1 MGIIS
6 SLLFIQNDSGRGHI
20 FARIHG
26 RMNILLEDFRLHY
39 EPAEIFSK
47 AESIFERLTECKTA
61 PILFLDREIE
71 HTARVKSANYACMV
85 MLMLMEIIRTEPMP
99 AFLLP
104 RSRYRTYLRGKFRV
118 FNKEDILARWDE
130 LKEGEASA
138 TRRAPRPAAIPAT
151 STPTVTPAADPQA
164 HKTPASKAAA
174 ATAAQEQETPS
185 AAPAAEPVKCSLT
198 DFVNFIISEGSADD
212 CRRLKQMLQN
222 YDYERENRYK
232 ESVKKL
238 TTKIKQLDREERQR
252 MQAGNTF
259 NISGGTVNNV
269 GSTIGKQQNNRKY
282 GE

>member
-6 SLLFIQNDSGRGHI
+6 SIFLQNDSGRGHI
-20 FARIHG
+20 FASIHG
-26 RMNILLEDFRLHY
+26 RMNILLEDFGLPY
-39 EPAEIFSK
+39 EPARIFAK
-47 AESIFERLTECKTA
+47 AESLFERLTECETA
-61 PILFLDREIE
+61 PILFLDKEIE
-71 HTARVKSANYACMV
+71 QTVRARSANYACMV
-85 MLMLMEIIRTEPMP
+85 MLMLMEIIQTEPMP

-118 FNKEDILARWDE
+118 FYKEDILARWDE
-130 LKEGEASA
+130 LKEAEASA
-138 TRRAPRPAAIPAT
+138 TRRTQRTTTAK
-151 STPTVTPAADPQA
+151 PAADPQA
-164 HKTPASKAAA
+164 HKTPASKVATAPAAA
-174 ATAAQEQETPS
+174 QQQETPS
-185 AAPAAEPVKCSLT
+185 AAPAAEPGKCSLT

-238 TTKIKQLDREERQR
+238 TARIKQLDREERRR
-252 MQAGNTF
+252 MQAGNTY

>member
-1 MGIIS
+1 MHG
-6 SLLFIQNDSGRGHI
+6 NADAYGNNPDRTD
-20 FARIHG
+20 AR
-26 RMNILLEDFRLHY
+26 L
-39 EPAEIFSK
+39 
-47 AESIFERLTECKTA
+47 
-61 PILFLDREIE
+61 
-71 HTARVKSANYACMV
+71 
-85 MLMLMEIIRTEPMP
+85 
-99 AFLLP
+99 LLP

-118 FNKEDILARWDE
+118 FCKESILARWDE
-130 LKEGEASA
+130 LKEAEASA
-138 TRRAPRPAAIPAT
+138 TRRTKRTTTAKPAT
-151 STPTVTPAADPQA
+151 PPQA
-164 HKTPASKAAA
+164 HNTPASKAAA
-174 ATAAQEQETPS
+174 ATAAQKEETPS

-259 NISGGTVNNV
+259 NISGGTMNNV

>member
-6 SLLFIQNDSGRGHI
+6 SLLLIQNDSGRGHI

-26 RMNILLEDFRLHY
+26 RMNVLLEDFRLNY

-47 AESIFERLTECKTA
+47 AESIFESLTECKTA

-85 MLMLMEIIRTEPMP
+85 MLMLMEIIQTEPMP

-118 FNKEDILARWDE
+118 FYKEDILARWDE
-130 LKEGEASA
+130 LKEAEASA
-138 TRRAPRPAAIPAT
+138 ARRTQRTTTAQ
-151 STPTVTPAADPQA
+151 PAADPQA
-164 HKTPASKAAA
+164 HKTPASKAA
-174 ATAAQEQETPS
+174 

-238 TTKIKQLDREERQR
+238 TTKIKQLEREDRLR

-269 GSTIGKQQNNRKY
+269 GSTIGKQQNNMKY
-282 GE
+282 GK

>member
-1 MGIIS
+1 MSIIS
-6 SLLFIQNDSGRGHI
+6 SLFLHNDSGRGHI

-26 RMNILLEDFRLHY
+26 RMNVLLEDFRLDY
-39 EPAEIFSK
+39 EPAGIFSE
-47 AESIFERLTECKTA
+47 AESLFERLTECETA
-61 PILFLDREIE
+61 PLLFLDREIE
-71 HTARVKSANYACMV
+71 HTATIKSGNYACMV
-85 MLMLMEIIRTEPMP
+85 MLMLMEIIQTEPMP

-118 FNKEDILARWDE
+118 FYKEDILARWDE
-130 LKEGEASA
+130 LKKEEASA
-138 TRRAPRPAAIPAT
+138 TKRTQRTTTAK
-151 STPTVTPAADPQA
+151 PAADPQA

-174 ATAAQEQETPS
+174 ATPQQETPP
-185 AAPAAEPVKCSLT
+185 AAPAAESGKCSLT

-269 GSTIGKQQNNRKY
+269 GSTIDKQQNNMKY
-282 GE
+282 GK

>member
-6 SLLFIQNDSGRGHI
+6 SLLLIQNDSGRGHI

-26 RMNILLEDFRLHY
+26 RMNILLEDFRLNY
-39 EPAEIFSK
+39 EPARIFAR
-47 AESIFERLTECKTA
+47 AEALFGRLTECETA
-61 PILFLDREIE
+61 PKLFLDEEIE
-71 HTARVKSANYACMV
+71 RIARARSANYACMV

-104 RSRYRTYLRGKFRV
+104 RSRYWTYLRGKFSF

-130 LKEGEASA
+130 LKEAEASA
-138 TRRAPRPAAIPAT
+138 TKRTQRTTTAQPAAA
-151 STPTVTPAADPQA
+151 PQA
-164 HKTPASKAAA
+164 HNTPASKAAT
-174 ATAAQEQETPS
+174 ATAAQKEETPS

-238 TTKIKQLDREERQR
+238 TTKIKQLDREDRLR

>member
-6 SLLFIQNDSGRGHI
+6 SLLLIQNDSGRGHI

-26 RMNILLEDFRLHY
+26 RMNILLEDFRLNY
-39 EPAEIFSK
+39 EPAGIFAK
-47 AESIFERLTECKTA
+47 AESIFERLTECETA
-61 PILFLDREIE
+61 PLLFLDREIE
-71 HTARVKSANYACMV
+71 HTARVKSANYACLV

-104 RSRYRTYLRGKFRV
+104 RSRYATHLRGKFRV
-118 FNKEDILARWDE
+118 FYKESILARWDE
-130 LKEGEASA
+130 LKEAEASA
-138 TRRAPRPAAIPAT
+138 ARRTQRTTTAQ
-151 STPTVTPAADPQA
+151 PAADPQA

-174 ATAAQEQETPS
+174 ATAAQKEETPP
-185 AAPAAEPVKCSLT
+185 AAPAADPVKCSLT
-198 DFVNFIISEGSADD
+198 DFMNFIISEGSADD

-238 TTKIKQLDREERQR
+238 TTKIKQLEREDRLR

-269 GSTIGKQQNNRKY
+269 GSTIGKQQNNMKY
-282 GE
+282 GK

>member
-6 SLLFIQNDSGRGHI
+6 SIFLQNDSGRGHI
-20 FARIHG
+20 FASIHG
-26 RMNILLEDFRLHY
+26 RMNILLEDFGLPY
-39 EPAEIFSK
+39 EPARIFAK
-47 AESIFERLTECKTA
+47 AESLFERLTECETA
-61 PILFLDREIE
+61 PILFLDKEIE
-71 HTARVKSANYACMV
+71 QTVRARSANYACMV
-85 MLMLMEIIRTEPMP
+85 MLMLMEIIQTEPMP

-118 FNKEDILARWDE
+118 FYKEDILARWDE
-130 LKEGEASA
+130 LKEAEASA
-138 TRRAPRPAAIPAT
+138 TRRTQRTTTAK
-151 STPTVTPAADPQA
+151 PAADPQA
-164 HKTPASKAAA
+164 HKTPASKVATAPAAA
-174 ATAAQEQETPS
+174 QQQETPS
-185 AAPAAEPVKCSLT
+185 AAPAAEPGKCSLT

-238 TTKIKQLDREERQR
+238 TARIKQLDREERQR
-252 MQAGNTF
+252 MQAGNTY

>member
-1 MGIIS
+1 
-6 SLLFIQNDSGRGHI
+6 
-20 FARIHG
+20 
-26 RMNILLEDFRLHY
+26 MNILLEDFRLNY
-39 EPAEIFSK
+39 EPAGIFAK
-47 AESIFERLTECKTA
+47 AESIFERLTECETA
-61 PILFLDREIE
+61 PLLFLDREIE
-71 HTARVKSANYACMV
+71 HTARVKSANYACLV

-99 AFLLP
+99 DFLLP
-104 RSRYRTYLRGKFRV
+104 RFRYATHLRGKFRV

-130 LKEGEASA
+130 LKKEEASA
-138 TRRAPRPAAIPAT
+138 TKRTKRTTTAKPAAA
-151 STPTVTPAADPQA
+151 PQA
-164 HKTPASKAAA
+164 HKNPASKAAA
-174 ATAAQEQETPS
+174 ATAAQKEETLP

>member
-1 MGIIS
+1 MSIIS
-6 SLLFIQNDSGRGHI
+6 SLFLHNDSGRGHI

-26 RMNILLEDFRLHY
+26 RMNILLEDFRLNY
-39 EPAEIFSK
+39 EPAGIFAK
-47 AESIFERLTECKTA
+47 AESIFERLTECETA
-61 PILFLDREIE
+61 PLLFLDREIE
-71 HTARVKSANYACMV
+71 LTATIKSGNYACMV
-85 MLMLMEIIRTEPMP
+85 MLMLMEIIQTEPMP

-118 FNKEDILARWDE
+118 FYKEDILARWDE
-130 LKEGEASA
+130 LKEAEASA
-138 TRRAPRPAAIPAT
+138 AKRTQRTTTAQ
-151 STPTVTPAADPQA
+151 PAADPQA
-164 HKTPASKAAA
+164 HKTPASKAA
-174 ATAAQEQETPS
+174 

-238 TTKIKQLDREERQR
+238 TTKIKQLDREDRQR

-269 GSTIGKQQNNRKY
+269 GSTIGKQQNNMKY
-282 GE
+282 GK

>member
-26 RMNILLEDFRLHY
+26 RMNILLENFRLNY
-39 EPAEIFSK
+39 EPAGIFAR
-47 AESIFERLTECKTA
+47 AEAIFESLTECKTA

-99 AFLLP
+99 DFLLP
-104 RSRYRTYLRGKFRV
+104 RSRYWTYLRGKFSF
-118 FNKEDILARWDE
+118 FNKEDILAKWDE
-130 LKEGEASA
+130 LKEAEASA
-138 TRRAPRPAAIPAT
+138 TRRTQR
-151 STPTVTPAADPQA
+151 TPTAKPAADPKA
-164 HKTPASKAAA
+164 HNTPASKAAA
-174 ATAAQEQETPS
+174 ATAAQKEETPP

-269 GSTIGKQQNNRKY
+269 GSTIGKQQNNMKY
-282 GE
+282 GK

>member
-1 MGIIS
+1 MSIIS
-6 SLLFIQNDSGRGHI
+6 SLFLHNDSGRGHI

-26 RMNILLEDFRLHY
+26 RMNVLLEDFRLNY
-39 EPAEIFSK
+39 EPAGIFAK
-47 AESIFERLTECKTA
+47 AESIFERLTECETA
-61 PILFLDREIE
+61 PLLFLDKEIE
-71 HTARVKSANYACMV
+71 QTVRARSANYACMV

-99 AFLLP
+99 DFLLP
-104 RSRYRTYLRGKFRV
+104 RFRYATHLRGKFRV

-130 LKEGEASA
+130 LKKEEASA
-138 TRRAPRPAAIPAT
+138 TKRTQRTTTAKPAAA
-151 STPTVTPAADPQA
+151 PQA
-164 HKTPASKAAA
+164 HKNPASKAAA
-174 ATAAQEQETPS
+174 AT
-185 AAPAAEPVKCSLT
+185 AAEPVKCSLT

-238 TTKIKQLDREERQR
+238 TTKIKQLDREDRQR

-269 GSTIGKQQNNRKY
+269 GSTIDKQQNNMKY
-282 GE
+282 GK

>member
-1 MGIIS
+1 MSIIS
-6 SLLFIQNDSGRGHI
+6 SLFLHNDSGRGHI

-26 RMNILLEDFRLHY
+26 RMNVLLEDFRLDY
-39 EPAEIFSK
+39 EPAGIFSE
-47 AESIFERLTECKTA
+47 AESLFERLTECETA
-61 PILFLDREIE
+61 PLLFLDREIE
-71 HTARVKSANYACMV
+71 LTATIKSGNYACMV
-85 MLMLMEIIRTEPMP
+85 MLMLMEIIQTEPMP

-118 FNKEDILARWDE
+118 FYKEDILARWDE
-130 LKEGEASA
+130 LKEAEASA
-138 TRRAPRPAAIPAT
+138 ARRTKRTKVIT
-151 STPTVTPAADPQA
+151 TVTPAAAPQA
-164 HKTPASKAAA
+164 HNTPASKAAA
-174 ATAAQEQETPS
+174 ATPQQETPP
-185 AAPAAEPVKCSLT
+185 AAPAAESGKCSLT

-269 GSTIGKQQNNRKY
+269 GSTIGKQQNNMKY
-282 GE
+282 GK

>member
-1 MGIIS
+1 
-6 SLLFIQNDSGRGHI
+6 
-20 FARIHG
+20 
-26 RMNILLEDFRLHY
+26 MNILLEDFRLNY
-39 EPAEIFSK
+39 EPAGIFAR
-47 AESIFERLTECKTA
+47 AEALFGRLTECETA
-61 PILFLDREIE
+61 PILFLDEEIE
-71 HTARVKSANYACMV
+71 RIARARSANYACMV

-99 AFLLP
+99 DFLLP
-104 RSRYRTYLRGKFRV
+104 RFRYATHLRGKFRV

-130 LKEGEASA
+130 LKKEGAEASA
-138 TRRAPRPAAIPAT
+138 TKRTQRTTTAK
-151 STPTVTPAADPQA
+151 PAADPQA

-174 ATAAQEQETPS
+174 ATPQQETPS

>member
-1 MGIIS
+1 MSIIS
-6 SLLFIQNDSGRGHI
+6 SLFLHNDSGRGHI

-26 RMNILLEDFRLHY
+26 RMNVLLEDFRLNY
-39 EPAEIFSK
+39 EPAGIFAK
-47 AESIFERLTECKTA
+47 AESIFERLTECETA
-61 PILFLDREIE
+61 PLLFLDREIE
-71 HTARVKSANYACMV
+71 LTATIKSGNYACMV
-85 MLMLMEIIRTEPMP
+85 MLMLMEIIQTEPMP

-118 FNKEDILARWDE
+118 FYKEDILARWDE
-130 LKEGEASA
+130 LKEAEASA
-138 TRRAPRPAAIPAT
+138 ARRTQRTTTAQ
-151 STPTVTPAADPQA
+151 PAADPQA

-174 ATAAQEQETPS
+174 A
-185 AAPAAEPVKCSLT
+185 PAADPVKCSLT

-238 TTKIKQLDREERQR
+238 TTKIKQLDREDRQR

-269 GSTIGKQQNNRKY
+269 GSTIGKQQNNMKY
-282 GE
+282 GK

>member
-6 SLLFIQNDSGRGHI
+6 SIFLQNDSGRGHI
-20 FARIHG
+20 FASIHG
-26 RMNILLEDFRLHY
+26 RMNILLEDFRLNY
-39 EPAEIFSK
+39 EPARIFAK
-47 AESIFERLTECKTA
+47 AESIFERLTECETA
-61 PILFLDREIE
+61 PILFLDKEIE
-71 HTARVKSANYACMV
+71 QTVRERSANYACMV

-104 RSRYRTYLRGKFRV
+104 RSRYRTYLRGKFSF
-118 FNKEDILARWDE
+118 FNKEDILAKWDE
-130 LKEGEASA
+130 LKEAEASA
-138 TRRAPRPAAIPAT
+138 TRRTKRTTTAKPAAT
-151 STPTVTPAADPQA
+151 PQA
-164 HKTPASKAAA
+164 HYTPASKVATAPAAA
-174 ATAAQEQETPS
+174 QQQETPS
-185 AAPAAEPVKCSLT
+185 AAPAAEPGKCSLT

-238 TTKIKQLDREERQR
+238 TTKIKQLEREDRLR
-252 MQAGNTF
+252 MQAGNTY

>member
-6 SLLFIQNDSGRGHI
+6 SLFIQNDSGRGHI
-20 FARIHG
+20 FASIHG
-26 RMNILLEDFRLHY
+26 RMNILLEDFGLPY
-39 EPAEIFSK
+39 EPARIFAK
-47 AESIFERLTECKTA
+47 AESIFERLTECETA
-61 PILFLDREIE
+61 PILFLDKEIE
-71 HTARVKSANYACMV
+71 QTVRARSANYACMV
-85 MLMLMEIIRTEPMP
+85 MLMLMEIIQTEPMP

-118 FNKEDILARWDE
+118 FCKESILARWDE
-130 LKEGEASA
+130 LKEAEASA
-138 TRRAPRPAAIPAT
+138 TRRTKRTKVIT
-151 STPTVTPAADPQA
+151 TVTPAAAPQA
-164 HKTPASKAAA
+164 HNTPTSKAAT
-174 ATAAQEQETPS
+174 ATAARQQETPP

-238 TTKIKQLDREERQR
+238 TTKIKQLDREDRQR
-252 MQAGNTF
+252 MQAGNTY

>member
-6 SLLFIQNDSGRGHI
+6 SIFLQNDSGRGHI
-20 FARIHG
+20 FASIHG
-26 RMNILLEDFRLHY
+26 RMNILLEDFGLPY
-39 EPAEIFSK
+39 EPARIFAK
-47 AESIFERLTECKTA
+47 AESLFERLTECETP
-61 PILFLDREIE
+61 PILFLDKEIE
-71 HTARVKSANYACMV
+71 QTVRARSANYACLV
-85 MLMLMEIIRTEPMP
+85 MLMLMEIIQTEPMP

-104 RSRYRTYLRGKFRV
+104 RSRYRTYLRGKFSF

-130 LKEGEASA
+130 LKEAEASA
-138 TRRAPRPAAIPAT
+138 TRRTKRTTTAKPAAT
-151 STPTVTPAADPQA
+151 PQA
-164 HKTPASKAAA
+164 HYTPASKAATA
-174 ATAAQEQETPS
+174 PAAAQQQETPP
-185 AAPAAEPVKCSLT
+185 AAPAAEPGKCSLT

-238 TTKIKQLDREERQR
+238 TTKIKQLEREDRLR

>member
-6 SLLFIQNDSGRGHI
+6 SIFLQNDSGRGHI
-20 FARIHG
+20 FASIHG
-26 RMNILLEDFRLHY
+26 RMNILLEDFRLPY

-71 HTARVKSANYACMV
+71 QTVRARSANYACMV

-104 RSRYRTYLRGKFRV
+104 RSRYRTYLRGKFSF
-118 FNKEDILARWDE
+118 FNKEDILAKWDE
-130 LKEGEASA
+130 LKEAEAAASSP
-138 TRRAPRPAAIPAT
+138 RRTQRT
-151 STPTVTPAADPQA
+151 TTVTPAADPQA

-174 ATAAQEQETPS
+174 ATPQQETPS
-185 AAPAAEPVKCSLT
+185 AAPAAEPGKCSLT

-238 TTKIKQLDREERQR
+238 TTKIKQLEREDRLR

>member
-6 SLLFIQNDSGRGHI
+6 SLLLIQNDSGRGHI

-26 RMNILLEDFRLHY
+26 RMNILLEDFRLNY

-47 AESIFERLTECKTA
+47 AESIFESLTECKTA

-104 RSRYRTYLRGKFRV
+104 RSRYRTYLRGKFSF
-118 FNKEDILARWDE
+118 FNKEDILAKWDE
-130 LKEGEASA
+130 LKEAEASA

-151 STPTVTPAADPQA
+151 STPTAIPATPPQA
-164 HKTPASKAAA
+164 HNTPASKAAA
-174 ATAAQEQETPS
+174 ATAAQKEETPS
-185 AAPAAEPVKCSLT
+185 AAPAAEPGKCSLT

-238 TTKIKQLDREERQR
+238 TTKIKQLDREDRQR

-269 GSTIGKQQNNRKY
+269 GSTIDKQQNNRKY

>member
-6 SLLFIQNDSGRGHI
+6 SLLLIQNDSGRGHI

-26 RMNILLEDFRLHY
+26 RMNILLEDFRLNY

-47 AESIFERLTECKTA
+47 AESIFESLTECKTA
-61 PILFLDREIE
+61 PKLFLDREIE

-104 RSRYRTYLRGKFRV
+104 RSRYRTYLRGKFSF
-118 FNKEDILARWDE
+118 FNKEDILAKWDE
-130 LKEGEASA
+130 LKEAEAAASSP
-138 TRRAPRPAAIPAT
+138 RRTQRT
-151 STPTVTPAADPQA
+151 TTVTPAADPQA
-164 HKTPASKAAA
+164 HKTPASKAAT
-174 ATAAQEQETPS
+174 ATAAQKEETPP
-185 AAPAAEPVKCSLT
+185 AASAAEPVKCSLT
-198 DFVNFIISEGSADD
+198 DFVNFIISERSADD

>member
-1 MGIIS
+1 
-6 SLLFIQNDSGRGHI
+6 
-20 FARIHG
+20 
-26 RMNILLEDFRLHY
+26 MNVLLEDFRLDY
-39 EPAEIFSK
+39 EPAGIFSE
-47 AESIFERLTECKTA
+47 AESLFERLTECETA
-61 PILFLDREIE
+61 PLLFLDREIE
-71 HTARVKSANYACMV
+71 HTATIKSGNYACMV
-85 MLMLMEIIRTEPMP
+85 MLMLMEIIQTEPMP

-118 FNKEDILARWDE
+118 FYKEDILARWDE
-130 LKEGEASA
+130 LKEAEASA
-138 TRRAPRPAAIPAT
+138 ARRTKRTKVIT
-151 STPTVTPAADPQA
+151 TVTPAAAPQA
-164 HKTPASKAAA
+164 HNTPASKAAA
-174 ATAAQEQETPS
+174 ATAAQKEETPP
-185 AAPAAEPVKCSLT
+185 AASAAEPVKCSLT

>member
-6 SLLFIQNDSGRGHI
+6 SLFIQNESGRVHI

-26 RMNILLEDFRLHY
+26 RMNILLEDFRLNY
-39 EPAEIFSK
+39 EPARIFAT
-47 AESIFERLTECKTA
+47 AESLFERLTECETA

-71 HTARVKSANYACMV
+71 HTARVKSANYACLV

-104 RSRYRTYLRGKFRV
+104 RSRYATHLRGKFRV
-118 FNKEDILARWDE
+118 FYKESILARWDE
-130 LKEGEASA
+130 LKAAEASA

-151 STPTVTPAADPQA
+151 STPTAIPATPPQA

-174 ATAAQEQETPS
+174 ATPQEETPP
-185 AAPAAEPVKCSLT
+185 AAPAAEPGKCSLT

>member
-1 MGIIS
+1 
-6 SLLFIQNDSGRGHI
+6 
-20 FARIHG
+20 
-26 RMNILLEDFRLHY
+26 
-39 EPAEIFSK
+39 
-47 AESIFERLTECKTA
+47 
-61 PILFLDREIE
+61 
-71 HTARVKSANYACMV
+71 
-85 MLMLMEIIRTEPMP
+85 MP

-104 RSRYRTYLRGKFRV
+104 RSRYATHLRGKFRV
-118 FNKEDILARWDE
+118 FYKESILARWDE
-130 LKEGEASA
+130 LKAAEASA
-138 TRRAPRPAAIPAT
+138 TKRTTTAKPAAA
-151 STPTVTPAADPQA
+151 PQA

-174 ATAAQEQETPS
+174 ATAAQKEETPP
-185 AAPAAEPVKCSLT
+185 AAPAADPVKCSLT

>member
-6 SLLFIQNDSGRGHI
+6 SLLLIQNDSGRGHI

-26 RMNILLEDFRLHY
+26 RMNILLEDFRLNY
-39 EPAEIFSK
+39 EPAGIFAK
-47 AESIFERLTECKTA
+47 AESIFERLTECETA
-61 PILFLDREIE
+61 PLLFLDREIE
-71 HTARVKSANYACMV
+71 HTARVKSANYACLV

-99 AFLLP
+99 DFLLP
-104 RSRYRTYLRGKFRV
+104 RSRYATHLRGKFRV
-118 FNKEDILARWDE
+118 FYKEDILARWDE
-130 LKEGEASA
+130 LKEAEASA
-138 TRRAPRPAAIPAT
+138 ARRTKRTKVIT
-151 STPTVTPAADPQA
+151 TVTPAAARQA
-164 HKTPASKAAA
+164 HNTPASKAAT
-174 ATAAQEQETPS
+174 ATAAQKEETPS

-238 TTKIKQLDREERQR
+238 TTKIKQLDREDRQR

-269 GSTIGKQQNNRKY
+269 GSTIDKQQNNMKY
-282 GE
+282 GK

>member
-6 SLLFIQNDSGRGHI
+6 SLFIQNDSGRGHI

-26 RMNILLEDFRLHY
+26 RMNILLEDFRLNY
-39 EPAEIFSK
+39 EPARIFAR
-47 AESIFERLTECKTA
+47 AEALFGRLTECETA
-61 PILFLDREIE
+61 PKLFLDEEIE
-71 HTARVKSANYACMV
+71 RIARARSANYACMV

-104 RSRYRTYLRGKFRV
+104 RSRYWTYLRGKFSF

-130 LKEGEASA
+130 LKAAEASA
-138 TRRAPRPAAIPAT
+138 TKRTTTAKPAAA
-151 STPTVTPAADPQA
+151 PQA

-174 ATAAQEQETPS
+174 ATAAQKEETPP
-185 AAPAAEPVKCSLT
+185 AAPAADPVKCSLT

>member
-6 SLLFIQNDSGRGHI
+6 SIFLQNDSGRGHI
-20 FARIHG
+20 FASIHG
-26 RMNILLEDFRLHY
+26 RMNILLEDFRLNY

-47 AESIFERLTECKTA
+47 TESIFERLTECKTA

-71 HTARVKSANYACMV
+71 QTVRARSANYACMV
-85 MLMLMEIIRTEPMP
+85 MLMLMEIIQTEPMP

-118 FNKEDILARWDE
+118 FCKESILARWDE
-130 LKEGEASA
+130 LKEAEASA
-138 TRRAPRPAAIPAT
+138 TRRTKRTTTAQ
-151 STPTVTPAADPQA
+151 PAADPQA

-174 ATAAQEQETPS
+174 ATAAQQQETPS
-185 AAPAAEPVKCSLT
+185 AAPAAEPGKCSLT

-238 TTKIKQLDREERQR
+238 TARIKQLDREERQR

>member
-6 SLLFIQNDSGRGHI
+6 SLFIQNDSGRGHI

-26 RMNILLEDFRLHY
+26 RMNILLEDFRLNY
-39 EPAEIFSK
+39 EPARIFAR
-47 AESIFERLTECKTA
+47 AEALFGRLTECETA
-61 PILFLDREIE
+61 PKLFLDEEIE
-71 HTARVKSANYACMV
+71 RIARARSANYACLV

-104 RSRYRTYLRGKFRV
+104 RSRYRTYLRGKFSF

-130 LKEGEASA
+130 LKEAEAAASSP
-138 TRRAPRPAAIPAT
+138 RRTQRT
-151 STPTVTPAADPQA
+151 TTVTPAADPQA
-164 HKTPASKAAA
+164 HNAPASKAAA
-174 ATAAQEQETPS
+174 ATAAQKEETPP
-185 AAPAAEPVKCSLT
+185 AASAAEPVKCSLT
-198 DFVNFIISEGSADD
+198 DFVNFIIPEGSADD

-269 GSTIGKQQNNRKY
+269 GSTIDKQQNNMKY
-282 GE
+282 GK

>member
-1 MGIIS
+1 
-6 SLLFIQNDSGRGHI
+6 
-20 FARIHG
+20 
-26 RMNILLEDFRLHY
+26 MNILLEDFGLPY
-39 EPAEIFSK
+39 EPARIFSE
-47 AESIFERLTECKTA
+47 AESLFERLTECKTA

-71 HTARVKSANYACMV
+71 HTARVKSVNYACMV
-85 MLMLMEIIRTEPMP
+85 MLMLMEIIQTEPMP
-99 AFLLP
+99 SFLLP
-104 RSRYRTYLRGKFRV
+104 RSRYWTYLRGKFSF
-118 FNKEDILARWDE
+118 FNKESILARWDE
-130 LKEGEASA
+130 LKEAGAAAAPSTKRPKRTITAA
-138 TRRAPRPAAIPAT
+138 TTTAK
-151 STPTVTPAADPQA
+151 PAADPQA
-164 HKTPASKAAA
+164 HNTPASKAAT
-174 ATAAQEQETPS
+174 ATPQQETPP

-238 TTKIKQLDREERQR
+238 TAKIKQLDREDRQR

-269 GSTIGKQQNNRKY
+269 GSTIDKQQNNRKY

>member
-6 SLLFIQNDSGRGHI
+6 SLLLIQNDSGRGHI

-26 RMNILLEDFRLHY
+26 RMNILLEDFRLNY

-47 AESIFERLTECKTA
+47 AESIFESLTECKTA

-71 HTARVKSANYACMV
+71 HTARVKSANYACLV

-99 AFLLP
+99 DFLLP
-104 RSRYRTYLRGKFRV
+104 RFRYATHLRGKFRV
-118 FNKEDILARWDE
+118 FYKEDILARWDE
-130 LKEGEASA
+130 LKEAEASA
-138 TRRAPRPAAIPAT
+138 TQRTQRTTTAQ
-151 STPTVTPAADPQA
+151 PAADPQA
-164 HKTPASKAAA
+164 HNAPASKAAA
-174 ATAAQEQETPS
+174 ATAAQKEETPP
-185 AAPAAEPVKCSLT
+185 AAPAADPVKCSLT

>member
-1 MGIIS
+1 
-6 SLLFIQNDSGRGHI
+6 
-20 FARIHG
+20 
-26 RMNILLEDFRLHY
+26 MNILLENFRLNY

-47 AESIFERLTECKTA
+47 AESIFESLTECKTA
-61 PILFLDREIE
+61 PKLFLDREIE

-104 RSRYRTYLRGKFRV
+104 RSRYRTYLRGKFSF
-118 FNKEDILARWDE
+118 FNKEDILAKWDE
-130 LKEGEASA
+130 LKEAEAAASSP
-138 TRRAPRPAAIPAT
+138 RRTQRT
-151 STPTVTPAADPQA
+151 STVTPAADPQA

-174 ATAAQEQETPS
+174 ATAAQKEETLPT
-185 AAPAAEPVKCSLT
+185 APAAEPVKCSLT

-238 TTKIKQLDREERQR
+238 TARIKQLDREERLR

>member
-1 MGIIS
+1 
-6 SLLFIQNDSGRGHI
+6 
-20 FARIHG
+20 
-26 RMNILLEDFRLHY
+26 MNVLLEDFRLNY
-39 EPAEIFSK
+39 EPAGIFAK
-47 AESIFERLTECKTA
+47 AESIFERLTECETA
-61 PILFLDREIE
+61 PLLFLDREIE
-71 HTARVKSANYACMV
+71 LTATIKSGNYACMV
-85 MLMLMEIIRTEPMP
+85 MLMLMEIIQTEPMP

-118 FNKEDILARWDE
+118 FYKEDILARWDE
-130 LKEGEASA
+130 LKEAEASA
-138 TRRAPRPAAIPAT
+138 ARRTQRTTTAQ
-151 STPTVTPAADPQA
+151 PAADPQA
-164 HKTPASKAAA
+164 HKTPASKAA
-174 ATAAQEQETPS
+174 

-238 TTKIKQLDREERQR
+238 TTKIKQLDREDRQR

-269 GSTIGKQQNNRKY
+269 GSTIGKQQNNMKY
-282 GE
+282 GK

>member
-6 SLLFIQNDSGRGHI
+6 SIFLQNDSGRGHI
-20 FARIHG
+20 FASIHG
-26 RMNILLEDFRLHY
+26 RMNILLEDFRLNY

-61 PILFLDREIE
+61 PILFLDKEIE
-71 HTARVKSANYACMV
+71 QTVRARSANYACLV

-118 FNKEDILARWDE
+118 FYKEDILARWDE
-130 LKEGEASA
+130 LKEAEASA
-138 TRRAPRPAAIPAT
+138 TRRTQRT
-151 STPTVTPAADPQA
+151 TTVTPAADPQA
-164 HKTPASKAAA
+164 HYTPASKAAA
-174 ATAAQEQETPS
+174 ATPQQETPPAS
-185 AAPAAEPVKCSLT
+185 PAAEPGKCSLT

-252 MQAGNTF
+252 MQAGNTY

-269 GSTIGKQQNNRKY
+269 GATIGKQQNNRKY

>member
-6 SLLFIQNDSGRGHI
+6 SLFIQNDSGRGHI

-26 RMNILLEDFRLHY
+26 RMNILLEDFGLPY
-39 EPAEIFSK
+39 EPARIFAK
-47 AESIFERLTECKTA
+47 AESIFERLTECETA
-61 PILFLDREIE
+61 PLLFLDREIE
-71 HTARVKSANYACMV
+71 LTATIKSGNYACMV
-85 MLMLMEIIRTEPMP
+85 MLMLMEIIQTEPMP

-118 FNKEDILARWDE
+118 FYKEDILARWDE
-130 LKEGEASA
+130 LKEAEASA
-138 TRRAPRPAAIPAT
+138 ARRTKRTKVIT
-151 STPTVTPAADPQA
+151 TVTPAAARQA
-164 HKTPASKAAA
+164 HNTPASKAAA
-174 ATAAQEQETPS
+174 ATAAQKEETPS
-185 AAPAAEPVKCSLT
+185 AAPAAESGKCSLT

-269 GSTIGKQQNNRKY
+269 GTTIDKQQNNMKY
-282 GE
+282 GK

>member
-6 SLLFIQNDSGRGHI
+6 SLLLIQNDSGRGHI

-26 RMNILLEDFRLHY
+26 RMNILLEDFRLNY
-39 EPAEIFSK
+39 EPARIFAR
-47 AESIFERLTECKTA
+47 AEALFESLTECETA
-61 PILFLDREIE
+61 PKLFLDEEIE
-71 HTARVKSANYACMV
+71 RIARERSANYACMV

-118 FNKEDILARWDE
+118 FYKEDILAKWDE
-130 LKEGEASA
+130 LKEAEAAASSP
-138 TRRAPRPAAIPAT
+138 RRTQRT
-151 STPTVTPAADPQA
+151 TTVTPAADPQA

-174 ATAAQEQETPS
+174 ATAAQKEETLP

-222 YDYERENRYK
+222 YDYERENRYN

-238 TTKIKQLDREERQR
+238 TARIKQLDREERLR